1 MTNICGVQYR
11 NLIYNEYG
19 DPVQRV
25 HMGGMFPFSGDQY
38 EFTWIETTVV
48 GEGHYIEGEL
58 TGVSTYHGSLP
69 NFLMQYGNAK
79 ILIYRIDFDL
89 LGHEK
94 NSSGTPCP
102 ILTFFCEF
110 LRINN
115 PLNRNGLSPYFLA
128 IRCYGEYNDIWIDII
143 TFFSD
148 GKYMLTSTQGDKNY
162 FFEKISDVPFF

>member
-1 MTNICGVQYR
+1 MISEFKFFSKNNGEDVLKLASMTNICGVQYR

-58 TGVSTYHGSLP
+58 TSVSTYHGSLP

-79 ILIYRIDFDL
+79 ILIYRIDF
-89 LGHEK
+89 
-94 NSSGTPCP
+94 
-102 ILTFFCEF
+102 
-110 LRINN
+110 
-115 PLNRNGLSPYFLA
+115 
-128 IRCYGEYNDIWIDII
+128 YGEMFFRYNSNSIYHFTNDEPYRNLEIHAIVI
-143 TFFSD
+143 
-148 GKYMLTSTQGDKNY
+148 
-162 FFEKISDVPFF
+162 

>member
-1 MTNICGVQYR
+1 MISEFKFFSKNDGGDVLKLASMTNICGVQYR

-58 TGVSTYHGSLP
+58 TSVSTYHGSLP

-79 ILIYRIDFDL
+79 ILIYRIDF
-89 LGHEK
+89 
-94 NSSGTPCP
+94 
-102 ILTFFCEF
+102 
-110 LRINN
+110 
-115 PLNRNGLSPYFLA
+115 
-128 IRCYGEYNDIWIDII
+128 YGEMFFRYNSNSIYHFTNDEPYRNLTIHAII
-143 TFFSD
+143 
-148 GKYMLTSTQGDKNY
+148 L
-162 FFEKISDVPFF
+162 

>member
-1 MTNICGVQYR
+1 MISEFKFFSKNNGEDVLKLASMTNICGVQYR

-79 ILIYRIDFDL
+79 ILIYRIDF
-89 LGHEK
+89 
-94 NSSGTPCP
+94 
-102 ILTFFCEF
+102 
-110 LRINN
+110 
-115 PLNRNGLSPYFLA
+115 
-128 IRCYGEYNDIWIDII
+128 YGEMFFRHNSNFIYHFTNDEPYRNLEIHAIVI
-143 TFFSD
+143 
-148 GKYMLTSTQGDKNY
+148 
-162 FFEKISDVPFF
+162 